1 MEIRGLPTL
10 YPVPPRN
17 DPAVRN
23 PAAGENT
30 AEDRGVQRSEGRDRS
45 ADHQLDY
52 RQALRGARRSQRTDV
67 EKEEGGFRE
76 VFEDRTPP
84 RAQRALSAYAEN
96 AGSEVPENLVGVDT
110 YA

>member
-10 YPVPPRN
+10 YPVPPRS
-17 DPAVRN
+17 DPAARN
-23 PAAGENT
+23 PAAGENA
-30 AEDRGVQRSEGRDRS
+30 AEDRGVQRSEGRARS
-45 ADHQLDY
+45 GDHQLDY
-52 RQALRGARRSQRTDV
+52 RQALRGARRAQGAEV
-67 EKEEGGFRE
+67 EKEDGGFRE

-84 RAQRALSAYAEN
+84 QARRALSAYAEN

>member
-23 PAAGENT
+23 PAAGGNT
-30 AEDRGVQRSEGRDRS
+30 AEDRGVQRSEGRDRP
-45 ADHQLDY
+45 ADQQLDY
-52 RQALRGARRSQRTDV
+52 RQTVRGARRPQRT
-67 EKEEGGFRE
+67 EETEQETGFRE

-84 RAQRALSAYAEN
+84 QARRALSAYAEH